1 MAYPDGRVL
10 KKVQASR
17 GAGEVDHHRATGRSA
32 GVGGERDQSEH
43 HQAPRRKKKSTSR
56 PVDKWVAKKPMPS
69 LPNEMWDKILSHC
82 DPSSLAAVCGV
93 CKSMR
98 RSALPHRTAFRIDA
112 AKLDQGTHR
121 RLVILFH
128 SASHGGTVGLLL
140 IELAAQTKL
149 CANMLRQDKYWTR

>member
-1 MAYPDGRVL
+1 MACPDGRVL

-17 GAGEVDHHRATGRSA
+17 GV

-43 HQAPRRKKKSTSR
+43 LQAPRRKKKSTSK

-112 AKLDQGTHR
+112 AKLDQGIRAGAWSSFFIQLHTR
-121 RLVILFH
+121 RL
-128 SASHGGTVGLLL
+128 
-140 IELAAQTKL
+140 
-149 CANMLRQDKYWTR
+149 